1 MIVLAVLLA
10 ICIYVFIERAIAI
23 GRADRTD
30 ERFMSKIKDYIHDGE
45 LQSADN
51 LCKSTDTPYS
61 RLVQKGIS
69 RIGRPMND
77 VLVTIENT
85 GNLEVANL
93 SRGFTWLATIAAA
106 ALSEIFARLYKTP
119 ATVFL
124 IIGIIPLVPGGGI
137 YYAMEH
143 AINGETDLFLDVL
156 FHTLGL
162 AGSLAV
168 GVLLV
173 SSTVRLINSYVYRRR
188 KMKGA

>member
-1 MIVLAVLLA
+1 MSFCFIFQVRKPLFIFLCSAIGAVSWGVYLLA
-10 ICIYVFIERAIAI
+10 EPLGSDAVRCFV
-23 GRADRTD
+23 
-30 ERFMSKIKDYIHDGE
+30 
-45 LQSADN
+45 
-51 LCKSTDTPYS
+51 
-61 RLVQKGIS
+61 
-69 RIGRPMND
+69 
-77 VLVTIENT
+77 
-85 GNLEVANL
+85 
-93 SRGFTWLATIAAA
+93 ATIVVS
-106 ALSEIFARLYKTP
+106 ALAELLARLLKAP
-119 ATVFL
+119 ATIFL
-124 IIGIIPLVPGGGI
+124 VIGIIPLVPGGGI